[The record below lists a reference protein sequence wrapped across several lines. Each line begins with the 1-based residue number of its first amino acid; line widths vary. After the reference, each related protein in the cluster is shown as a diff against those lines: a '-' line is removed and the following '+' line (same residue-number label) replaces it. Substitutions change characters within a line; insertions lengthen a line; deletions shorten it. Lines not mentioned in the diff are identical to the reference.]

1 MELHPLQERW
11 LGIVNMS
18 VFWPAAA
25 SLFVRAAP
33 AHLMAYYPFRD
44 RLRFSVWAALLPV
57 ALIQIGQSFLYGY
70 AVMRGGNGQVVSYGF
85 ALVYMAIYF
94 FSVRDDR
101 LKVLFLYLLVMDY
114 VMILR
119 GGASFLEARLFYHP
133 GMNFDSW
140 ISVLLN
146 LAVLVVTAPFMLR
159 LFSDARE
166 KVLRTE
172 APMFWRTAWL
182 VPACT
187 TTIVMIFTADFALEK
202 VGSFAFLF
210 SRVLLLLC
218 VFVVYSILL
227 DALDGIRHQA
237 ALTEQAAMQGQ
248 LLNLQ
253 RTQYEQL
260 LQHSEELKAVRHDL
274 RQHLEVMRAYLEQKD
289 VEGAMA
295 YLDTYAKKLP
305 TDIYRTFARNFAI
318 NAVCTSYAEKA
329 RQYEIDYDVELDV
342 PEQLSIS
349 EPEVCALL
357 GNLLKNAVEACREV
371 RCSAP
376 FIRVR
381 GMCEDGHIV
390 ITVDNTCEQEPIWEN
405 ERILST
411 KHEGYGI
418 GTWAVQTAAERSGG
432 TAEFSCKDGVF
443 YASVF
448 LYE

>member
-1 MELHPLQERW
+1 M
-11 LGIVNMS
+11 N
-18 VFWPAAA
+18 VFLSAAA
-25 SLFVRAAP
+25 SLFVRAFP

-44 RLRFSVWAALLPV
+44 RLRFPLWVVLLPV
-57 ALIQIGQSFLYGY
+57 ALIQTGQTLLYGY
-70 AVMRGGNGQVVSYGF
+70 VIMGGGNGQVVSYSF
-85 ALVYMAIYF
+85 ALIYMAIYF
-94 FSVRDDR
+94 FSVRDNR
-101 LKVLFLYLLVMDY
+101 PKVLFLYLLVMDY

-119 GGASFLEARLFYHP
+119 GSAAFLEARLFYHP

-140 ISVLLN
+140 TSVLLN

-166 KVLRTE
+166 KVFRTD

-182 VPACT
+182 IPACT
-187 TTIVMIFTADFALEK
+187 TAIVMIFTADFEMEK

-227 DALDGIRHQA
+227 DALDGIRRQA
-237 ALTEQAAMQGQ
+237 ALTEQATMQEQ

-260 LQHSEELKAVRHDL
+260 LQHSEELKAARHDL
-274 RQHLEVMRAYLEQKD
+274 RQHLEVMRAYLEQGD
-289 VEGAMA
+289 TNGALT
-295 YLDTYAKKLP
+295 YLDAYAKKLP
-305 TDIYRTFARNFAI
+305 ADIHRTFARNFAL

-342 PEQLSIS
+342 PEQLAVN
-349 EPEVCALL
+349 EPQVCALL
-357 GNLLKNAVEACREV
+357 GNLLKNAVEACQEV
-371 RCSAP
+371 RRSAP

-381 GMCEDGHIV
+381 GMCEDSHIV
-390 ITVDNTCEQEPIWEN
+390 ITVDNTCEQEPTWEHG
-405 ERILST
+405 RILST
-411 KHEGYGI
+411 KHGGYGI
-418 GTWAVQTAAERSGG
+418 GTWAVQMAAERTGG
-432 TAEFSCKDGVF
+432 TADFSWKDGVF